1 MHFTAFEHPQPLQ
14 TQSALPSSV
23 LALCITRLLSTH
35 NPYKCTLLYQVLSL
49 HGAFEGF
56 WAPTALTNTLSSTK
70 FCSCIVHFKA
80 FEHPQPLSY
89 KHNQLYQVLFL
100 HCAFQGFWAPTA
112 LTNAIC
118 STKFCPF
125 CRWQNVPK
133 TERLK
138 GRGELTADFST
149 QSPCKH
155 NQL

>member
-1 MHFTAFEHPQPLQ
+1 MGKWMHTYVPRTEWSKIGGLDCAFH
-14 TQSALPSSV
+14 S
-23 LALCITRLLSTH
+23 
-35 NPYKCTLLYQVLSL
+35 
-49 HGAFEGF
+49 F
-56 WAPTALTNTLSSTK
+56 WAPTALTNTICSTK
-70 FCSCIVHFKA
+70 FCSCIVYYKA
-80 FEHPQPLSY
+80 FEHPQPLQMHSALPSSVLTWCIWRLLSTHSPY